1 MMSPDGRE
9 ILPAYFLHCQAMDTY
24 KKNRM
29 FSFEEKYQT
38 TAKIGKSLKMTMK
51 AAGIIALLRKK
62 SCATRSIC

>member
-1 MMSPDGRE
+1 
-9 ILPAYFLHCQAMDTY
+9 
-24 KKNRM
+24 M

-62 SCATRSIC
+62 VVRQGAYVEPINAIFSISR